1 MNSGYSAKLLKAK
14 GIYCIECTKINK
26 KTASQIK
33 EIIYDYRTIHPGDT
47 ICIITKNTESIDE
60 DGYEILS
67 DVDNLF
73 IRLSSVY
80 TDSVL
85 MKCSEINREALLL
98 GSMYN
103 VSELRRINYKMEKI
117 FSKVNPKWSKS
128 QKAMYLYNYIMMNTK
143 YDPEYLDKSSLETRS
158 LRGFL
163 SQQTVCAGYSYMFKE
178 LMDRLGIPCEYI
190 IGKARNGAHA
200 WNSLTLDNK
209 KYYLDLTWD
218 SQNYKTD
225 TYNEGL
231 LYFFGQEIC
240 EFNKYH
246 KPFPVFEE

>member
-1 MNSGYSAKLLKAK
+1 MNNGYSAKLLKAK

-80 TDSVL
+80 TDNVL

-103 VSELRRINYKMEKI
+103 VSELRRINYKMEK
-117 FSKVNPKWSKS
+117 
-128 QKAMYLYNYIMMNTK
+128 YLVK
-143 YDPEYLDKSSLETRS
+143 
-158 LRGFL
+158 
-163 SQQTVCAGYSYMFKE
+163 
-178 LMDRLGIPCEYI
+178 
-190 IGKARNGAHA
+190 
-200 WNSLTLDNK
+200 
-209 KYYLDLTWD
+209 
-218 SQNYKTD
+218 
-225 TYNEGL
+225 
-231 LYFFGQEIC
+231 
-240 EFNKYH
+240 
-246 KPFPVFEE
+246 